1 MTCFSVKHDWLVGV
15 PVGDVYNH
23 FFWEAIHYKTNPFN
37 RLLVVNLRKY
47 HVIYMYIYIASIYF
61 LHKQTNIRYDRY
73 WISSSI
79 WLHIHLVESIKHN
92 PCVLTFV
99 ACSPPGVFP
108 VVQVMGMCRT
118 VRDVEI
124 LIQQPWL
131 ESKVTPN
138 KPSKVI
144 RSNHGTL
151 SWL

>member
-1 MTCFSVKHDWLVGV
+1 MFYISKPIYTMIGIKYLLYNYISNWL
-15 PVGDVYNH
+15 
-23 FFWEAIHYKTNPFN
+23 
-37 RLLVVNLRKY
+37 NLK
-47 HVIYMYIYIASIYF
+47 
-61 LHKQTNIRYDRY
+61 KN
-73 WISSSI
+73 
-79 WLHIHLVESIKHN
+79 N
-92 PCVLTFV
+92 PCFLTFA

-131 ESKVTPN
+131 GSKVTPN

-151 SWL
+151 S